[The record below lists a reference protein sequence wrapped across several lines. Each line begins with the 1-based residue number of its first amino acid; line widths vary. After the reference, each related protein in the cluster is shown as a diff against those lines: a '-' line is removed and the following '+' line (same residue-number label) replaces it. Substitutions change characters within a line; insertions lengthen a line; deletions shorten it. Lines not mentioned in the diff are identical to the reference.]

1 MPKPPL
7 SAPPVFP
14 LRPPKA
20 PGRFRQVPPAIFP
33 PILGLLALGLA
44 WRRGVESFGLP
55 AGPAE
60 MLLGAVSLLWAA
72 AVFAYAAKLVQ
83 RLSVLAEDVA
93 ILPGQGGCS
102 ALAMTFSAVA
112 LALVPHAPGLATG
125 LMVAGLLVHLVV
137 AVLVVRALRA
147 APPEGRMVTPV
158 WHLTFVGPIVA
169 ALPALELGF
178 TSLAWAVF
186 GLALAAAL
194 ILWVLSL
201 RQILTRIPPA
211 PLRPLL
217 AIHLA
222 PAALLGTV
230 AFGLGQGMLAQGF
243 AVLSGAILVALVV
256 SARWLTVAGFSPFWS
271 SFTFPLAST
280 AALLILLG
288 GAWRVPGGLLLVA
301 ATLLILPVAVKVLQL
316 WIKGTLGPRSN
327 AAIA

>member
-14 LRPPKA
+14 LRPPTA

-33 PILGLLALGLA
+33 PVLGLLALGLA
-44 WRRGVESFGLP
+44 WRRGAEAFGLP

-83 RLSVLAEDVA
+83 RPSVLAEDVA

-112 LALVPHAPGLATG
+112 LVLVPHAPGLAAG
-125 LMVAGLLVHLVV
+125 LLAAALLVHLVV
-137 AVLVVRALRA
+137 AVLVARVLLA
-147 APPEGRMVTPV
+147 ASPEGRTVTPV
-158 WHLTFVGPIVA
+158 WHLTFVGIIVA
-169 ALPALELGF
+169 ALPALELGV
-178 TSLAWAVF
+178 TSLAWALF
-186 GLALAAAL
+186 GLTLPVALV
-194 ILWVLSL
+194 LWGLSL
-201 RQILTRIPPA
+201 RQILARIPPA

-222 PAALLGTV
+222 PAALLGIV
-230 AFGLGQGMLAQGF
+230 AFGLGQGLVAQGF
-243 AVLSGAILVALVV
+243 AVVSVAILIALVA

-280 AALLILLG
+280 ATLLIVLG
-288 GAWRVPGGLLLVA
+288 GMWRVPGGLVLVA
-301 ATLLILPVAVKVLQL
+301 ATLLILPVAVKILQL